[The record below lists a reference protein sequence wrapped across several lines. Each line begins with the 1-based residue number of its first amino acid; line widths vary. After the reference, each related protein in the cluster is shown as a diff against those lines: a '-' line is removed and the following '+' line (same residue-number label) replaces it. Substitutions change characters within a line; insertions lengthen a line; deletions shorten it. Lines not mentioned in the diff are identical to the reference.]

1 MPDFPKNEHFLPRVR
16 TMHTCAYQGIRNVLF
31 CRKFGVLCF
40 LETPVLRFALLPYYR
55 QITFVSAT
63 KIDKNKPAFWT
74 NIFHDK
80 FTLLDIK
87 LTIYIYENKLTSQ
100 KQYSFGLTFS
110 GNLKRTHADQ
120 VYNKFF
126 LCKNNLQTF
135 KSSNYKK
142 LIFQCYLINTSVVL
156 TNFIPC
162 DNWKACFFIKVLF
175 KRLVVTL
182 FETSDL
188 KEVCIS
194 FFISTVRVPW

>member
-1 MPDFPKNEHFLPRVR
+1 MPDFPKNEHTYVCVSGGKKCSFFQKVWRALFSWN
-16 TMHTCAYQGIRNVLF
+16 TCFEIR
-31 CRKFGVLCF
+31 
-40 LETPVLRFALLPYYR
+40 PLPYYR
-55 QITFVSAT
+55 QITFLSAT
-63 KIDKNKPAFWT
+63 KIGKNKPAFWT

-87 LTIYIYENKLTSQ
+87 LTIYIHENKLTSQ

-126 LCKNNLQTF
+126 LSKNNLQTF

-162 DNWKACFFIKVLF
+162 DNWKTCFL
-175 KRLVVTL
+175 
-182 FETSDL
+182 
-188 KEVCIS
+188 
-194 FFISTVRVPW
+194 